1 MSANPSTLARWTDEE
16 HQILV
21 QLTNDQIELESQDH
35 TQEISWAEH
44 WRKVS
49 VQLHESGYNRTNT
62 ACQSYWKRVVETQK
76 ANEEAAGPR
85 WDDSEHQILLGM
97 TEDQLA
103 LEREDPS
110 AVIPWP
116 KHWKKVSLHLQ
127 ENGYNRTQNAC
138 AAYWLKVGY
147 DFSVDNYE
155 PAPEMPR
162 VQKSDDA
169 VEEVEVEIQVEVERP
184 SKPNQASVEDSTS
197 TYSRDEELQ
206 PEELPEP
213 KNILLSNATS
223 IFTPSIT
230 PAPSE
235 RDPSEDETYQPR
247 QREPT
252 KSKMSQ
258 TPTKA
263 QSTPPKTRSP
273 KLPLRRGFRFNAEQR
288 AILEAQAAQ
297 YGPYPDSDRRFELA
311 RELSVEEK
319 TIRNWFIHRR
329 SHKGQSILSGMG
341 NSGSYNYDDSFVSE
355 GSTPISGPP
364 GSGVKRGPFTMDG
377 KENSPSFG
385 EDIEGQNS
393 KRSRIDEYDNGFR
406 EAPPFIPSNAPPN
419 PATGAEDLGNQRG
432 FGVRQSSG
440 SSISLEQSRNSS
452 MAGSLPNRESAAT
465 SISSF
470 SPVNLAPVLSVSSGD
485 FGNQMPRH
493 DRPGPRVDTEEHRT
507 EIKKSPSFPTPVSG
521 ADWNPIN
528 SAKARDLNTN
538 ASVSAASTLTP
549 VPHTLPS
556 QHGHLMNPHPY
567 GKPVSATPP
576 PNPNPNPRPVQQT
589 PSTSPPPK
597 PTTACNPESDEK
609 QWMSSKVYSFQVE
622 IENLNRDK
630 AARLHRI
637 NIIDRRIDEVT
648 NEENTLEEDRE
659 KEILE
664 AARQIEERYRGRNE
678 YIKTQQRDLYQSR
691 EAELEGLN
699 RNGLDLKKR
708 RAALEHFQALVG
720 LYEED

>member
-1 MSANPSTLARWTDEE
+1 MEDAGWWTDEE
-16 HQILV
+16 HQIL
-21 QLTNDQIELESQDH
+21 TNDQVELESQDY

-85 WDDSEHQILLGM
+85 WDDSEHQILLRM

-116 KHWKKVSLHLQ
+116 KHWKKVSLRLQ

-138 AAYWLKVGY
+138 AAYWLK
-147 DFSVDNYE
+147 
-155 PAPEMPR
+155 
-162 VQKSDDA
+162 KSDDA
-169 VEEVEVEIQVEVERP
+169 VDEVEVEVEVEVEKP
-184 SKPNQASVEDSTS
+184 PKPNQASVEDSTS

-235 RDPSEDETYQPR
+235 IDPSEDETYQPR

-252 KSKMSQ
+252 KSKVSQ

-329 SHKGQSILSGMG
+329 SHKSQSILSRMG

-355 GSTPISGPP
+355 GSTRALHHG
-364 GSGVKRGPFTMDG
+364 R
-377 KENSPSFG
+377 
-385 EDIEGQNS
+385 
-393 KRSRIDEYDNGFR
+393 
-406 EAPPFIPSNAPPN
+406 
-419 PATGAEDLGNQRG
+419 QR
-432 FGVRQSSG
+432 
-440 SSISLEQSRNSS
+440 
-452 MAGSLPNRESAAT
+452 
-465 SISSF
+465 
-470 SPVNLAPVLSVSSGD
+470 
-485 FGNQMPRH
+485 
-493 DRPGPRVDTEEHRT
+493 
-507 EIKKSPSFPTPVSG
+507 K
-521 ADWNPIN
+521 
-528 SAKARDLNTN
+528 
-538 ASVSAASTLTP
+538 
-549 VPHTLPS
+549 
-556 QHGHLMNPHPY
+556 
-567 GKPVSATPP
+567 
-576 PNPNPNPRPVQQT
+576 
-589 PSTSPPPK
+589 
-597 PTTACNPESDEK
+597 
-609 QWMSSKVYSFQVE
+609 
-622 IENLNRDK
+622 
-630 AARLHRI
+630 
-637 NIIDRRIDEVT
+637 
-648 NEENTLEEDRE
+648 
-659 KEILE
+659 
-664 AARQIEERYRGRNE
+664 
-678 YIKTQQRDLYQSR
+678 
-691 EAELEGLN
+691 
-699 RNGLDLKKR
+699 
-708 RAALEHFQALVG
+708 
-720 LYEED
+720 